1 MSAEFFVNPGLFHKK
16 GVYLIKEELKKS
28 DNLNVKSGIKG
39 AQVLTSIVETLN
51 RLKYV
56 DIIYITTSTTIDN
69 GRRRINLIY
78 NIQKSKDFD
87 KLYEENVEKRN
98 KFIEEKN
105 KNEN

>member
-56 DIIYITTSTTIDN
+56 DIIYITTSTIIDN

>member
-56 DIIYITTSTTIDN
+56 DIIYITTSTVIDN